1 MTLALPGLSFL
12 YPHTLWLIVLL
23 PLIWW
28 RPGRVT
34 PLHRGIRTAIFAC
47 VIAALAQPAVILPAG
62 QARRI
67 VILDQRDSLSPEA
80 RARARTALDRLLV
93 ARDRGRT
100 TLIQLGGTRVP
111 GNVDDRIEIASAR
124 DAASLPGVLQRA
136 LAGVP
141 LGAGGTIT
149 LISDGLSSDRH
160 WTRAVEAIARRG
172 IPIDTIALERAER
185 AALISDVDIQPVRA
199 GETANA
205 TITVDGTGNDLRAAL
220 YAGDRLLARTPVFAV
235 RGTTRV
241 AAAFPATAA
250 GFHPITVMLE
260 GTQSQ
265 MTAHVP
271 VQDPVRLLYAGQP
284 GGADLLQKLLGQG
297 FAVNAG
303 PVAKADPAR
312 YAAVI
317 LDDVSPVSL
326 APDVQARLVKSI
338 AVGGTGLLYGGGD
351 AAFDFPQTVP
361 LAAVLPIVPKPE
373 EKVQQPS
380 VALAIVIDSSG
391 SMQGNPLE
399 IAKQVARVTVRK
411 LGSADS
417 VGVVEFYGA
426 KQWAVPMQ
434 PARSIPDVERAIG
447 RMQANGASVLYPA
460 IEEAY
465 YALKAVDARFKH
477 LLIISDAGVEEQRY
491 EPLLR
496 HIADDRINVSTA
508 LVGTDLE
515 GEERMAQWA
524 RWGRG
529 RFYSVPDETSLVE
542 MNFKIPEIKPQSGM
556 RRGGFSLTVGR
567 DNGWLRGMASGA
579 LPPID
584 GYVRTTARPQ
594 AETLVR
600 TASGDPVLASWQ
612 VGNGRVTA
620 LMTQM
625 LGAGTAGWRN
635 WTRYG
640 EWLGRVVART
650 ANQQPPIELR
660 LSREGDRLTIVAQRL
675 SGGQHA
681 DPVVRLMDAAGGGP
695 DRIVAMDEKAP
706 GLFVGVTMLA
716 PNRPALVEANDG
728 VAVVRAADRAGSDV
742 ASPDAMP
749 LASALPLA
757 RASAA
762 TGGVHL
768 ADPGAPLPDRKQA
781 SGDDRAVPFWSWLS
795 LFALLLYLGELLY
808 RRWPGRRSP
817 VVSIPRL

>member
-1 MTLALPGLSFL
+1 MIPALPGLSFL
-12 YPHTLWLIVLL
+12 YPHMLWLIVLL

-34 PLHRGIRTAIFAC
+34 LLHRVIRTTIFAS
-47 VIAALAQPAVILPAG
+47 VIAALAQPALILPSG
-62 QARRI
+62 KARRI
-67 VILDQRDSLSPEA
+67 VILDQRESLSPEA
-80 RARARTALDRLLV
+80 RARARAVFDRLL
-93 ARDRGRT
+93 AMRDRGRT
-100 TLIQLGGTRVP
+100 TLIQLGGGRVA
-111 GNVDDRIEIASAR
+111 GDVDDRIEIASAH
-124 DAASLPGVLQRA
+124 DAASLPGALQRA
-136 LAGVP
+136 LATVP
-141 LGAGGTIT
+141 LGSGGAIT

-160 WTRAVEAIARRG
+160 WASAVEAIVRRR
-172 IPIDTIALERAER
+172 IPIDTIALEHAER
-185 AALISDVDIQPVRA
+185 APFISNVEF
-199 GETANA
+199 ETARVGEVVRA

-220 YAGDRLLARTPVFAV
+220 YAGGRLLARTPQFEV

-241 AAAFPATAA
+241 AATFPATNA
-250 GFHPITVMLE
+250 GFQPITVMLE
-260 GTQSQ
+260 GTQSR
-265 MTAHVP
+265 MTVHVP
-271 VQDPVRLLYAGQP
+271 VQDPIRLLYAGQAN
-284 GGADLLQKLLGQG
+284 GAALLQELLGHG
-297 FAVNAG
+297 FAIDARSI
-303 PVAKADPAR
+303 AQTDPAG

-317 LDDVSPVSL
+317 LDDVSPANL
-326 APDVQARLVKSI
+326 APDVQARLIRSL
-338 AVGGTGLLYGGGD
+338 AGGGTGLLYSGGD
-351 AAFDFPQTVP
+351 AAFGFSQTVP
-361 LAAVLPIVPKPE
+361 LAALLPIVPKPE
-373 EKVQQPS
+373 EKLQQPS

-411 LGSADS
+411 LGPADS

-434 PARSIPDVERAIG
+434 PARNIPDVERAIG
-447 RMQANGASVLYPA
+447 LMQANGASVLYPA

-477 LLIISDAGVEEQRY
+477 LLLISDAGVEEQRY

-542 MNFKIPEIKPQSGM
+542 MNFKVPEIKPQPGL
-556 RRGGFSLTVGR
+556 RQGGFPLVVGR
-567 DNGWLRGMASGA
+567 DNGWWRGMASGA

-584 GYVRTTARPQ
+584 GYVRATTRPQ

-620 LMTQM
+620 LGTRM

-640 EWLGRVVART
+640 EWLGRIVART
-650 ANQQPPIELR
+650 ANQQPPLDLR
-660 LSREGDRLTIVAQRL
+660 LSREGDRLTIIAQRL
-675 SGGQHA
+675 ADGQRP
-681 DPVVRLMDAAGGGP
+681 DPVVRLMDATESSARG
-695 DRIVAMDEKAP
+695 VAMEEKAP
-706 GLFVGVTMLA
+706 GLFVGVATLA
-716 PNRPALVEANDG
+716 PNRPALVEARDG
-728 VAVVRAADRAGSDV
+728 DTVVRAADRAGSDV
-742 ASPDAMP
+742 APPDAMP
-749 LASALPLA
+749 LAGALPLA
-757 RASAA
+757 RVSAA

-768 ADPGAPLPDRKQA
+768 ADPAALLPDRTPA
-781 SGDDRAVPFWSWLS
+781 VGDDRAVPLWSWLS
-795 LFALLLYLGELLY
+795 LLALLLYLGELLY
-808 RRWPGRRSP
+808 RRWPAQRPP
-817 VVSIPRL
+817 V